1 MRNYGE
7 PVHEDHDLL
16 GVFSPYEYTHTKPG
30 KGALQLLSF
39 VAAVFGLCGV
49 VSMVYPDKPSAPR
62 EFEGGLESELGGPN
76 AVRVSCEFDDAAGII
91 LLKNRAD
98 CRYRRELLEMH
109 REMELCTYWAW
120 VTNTNNGA

>member
-16 GVFSPYEYTHTKPG
+16 GLFSPFEYTHVKPG

-49 VSMVYPDKPSAPR
+49 ISYTYPDRVSAPR
-62 EFEGGLESELGGPN
+62 EFEGGLEAELGGPK
-76 AVRVSCEFDDAAGII
+76 ALRVSLDRDVATE
-91 LLKNRAD
+91 
-98 CRYRRELLEMH
+98 
-109 REMELCTYWAW
+109 
-120 VTNTNNGA
+120 